1 MVGVDG
7 YYTWW
12 LTDSGEVVPTYSK
25 LRVTVFT
32 GSSIEDM
39 QLVAESG
46 PDAAPFDFVLQAVG
60 GQRYWISAGFPAGD
74 ITAYTQR
81 TASAR
86 VIWGPTPVND
96 SLSSAVPLVGS
107 AGSITGSNRFATIER
122 GERPSVTRL
131 YGGPTKHPLP
141 AGIASGSMSST
152 LPGCWPS
159 TRTPATG
166 SDRLSS

>member
-1 MVGVDG
+1 MEPGEPVETGVRTKWWVWEAPEDG
-7 YYTWW
+7 YYTWR
-12 LTDSGEVVPTYSK
+12 LKDTGEVVPTYSK

-46 PDAAPFDFVLQAVG
+46 PDAVPADFVLRAVG

-96 SLSSAVPLVGS
+96 SLSSAVPLVGL
-107 AGSITGSNRFATIER
+107 R
-122 GERPSVTRL
+122 RL
-131 YGGPTKHPLP
+131 DHRLEPFCDHRARREALGPRSLV
-141 AGIASGSMSST
+141 SMVD
-152 LPGCWPS
+152 LRS
-159 TRTPATG
+159 TRCRLV
-166 SDRLSS
+166 SLLDR